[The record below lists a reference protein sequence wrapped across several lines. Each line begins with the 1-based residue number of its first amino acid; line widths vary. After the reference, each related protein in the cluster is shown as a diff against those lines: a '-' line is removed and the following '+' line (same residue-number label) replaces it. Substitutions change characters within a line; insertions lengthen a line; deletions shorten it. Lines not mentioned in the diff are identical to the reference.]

1 MSLQNKIAT
10 YFAKNATLLAVQL
23 VEGVLQKMN
32 LIISEE
38 EKQRAIEM
46 YIKLFQFLGISILE
60 GTDDIAEELLSWSKK
75 NAEHQVSSGGKIS
88 EIAVRYPPTREVFLD
103 LITKLTEVFGISF
116 KDSKSI
122 IIRFNSMLDVSLNE
136 TILAFEM
143 LSERY
148 EEKTQRELAE
158 LSAPVVLIQEGVAV
172 LPLVGEINSYRAG
185 YILEKGVPKIV
196 ALQLKYIIIDYS
208 GILNLNQ
215 EIINNLKSI
224 GDILVLL
231 GIHVIVTGIRP
242 ELAFTVVNSGMDMSS
257 FKTFTHVKHALEWIN
272 SKSKLAPL

>member
-1 MSLQNKIAT
+1 MRLQNKIAT
-10 YFAKNATLLAVQL
+10 YFTKNASLLAVQI

-32 LIISEE
+32 LIISEK
-38 EKQRAIEM
+38 EKQQAIAM
-46 YIKLFQFLGISILE
+46 YIKFFQYLGKSILE
-60 GTDDIAEELLSWSKK
+60 DTEDVAEELLSWSKR
-75 NAEHQVSSGGKIS
+75 NAEHQVISGGKIS

-103 LITKLTEVFGISF
+103 LITKLSDDFGISLNE
-116 KDSKSI
+116 SKSI
-122 IIRFNSMLDVSLNE
+122 IIKFNSMLDVSLNE

-148 EEKTQRELAE
+148 EEKTKRELAE

-172 LPLVGEINSYRAG
+172 LPLVGKIDSYRAS

-196 ALQLKYIIIDYS
+196 ALQLQYIIIDYS

-215 EIINNLKSI
+215 EIVNHLKSI

-231 GIHVIVTGIRP
+231 GIDVIVTGMRP
-242 ELAFTVVNSGMDMSS
+242 ELALTVVKSGIDMFS
-257 FKTFTHVKHALEWIN
+257 FKTFAHVKHALEWIN
-272 SKSKLAPL
+272 SKSRLAPL